1 MTFLAA
7 ERLWLLLLVPALT
20 GLYLVV
26 QRRRRQQAVRFS
38 NLALLRSV
46 VPPRSAWRR
55 HGPAVLAAL
64 GLAGLVVGFAR
75 PASEVQVPREAATIM
90 LVIDTSASME
100 ATDVE
105 PSRLDAAI
113 EAASSFVDQL
123 PPQLEVG
130 LVSFDRQARVEAPP
144 TTDHEAVRDA
154 IEDLRLGPG
163 TAAGD
168 ALAAA
173 VEALHAA
180 AAASGAAPG
189 ASDGG
194 AAVVLLSDGVTTVG
208 RPVTEAAL
216 QAAEAGIPVSTIAFG
231 TDAGAVVVAGRLIAV
246 PADPDT
252 MAQVAEITS
261 GTFFEAFSGDEL
273 KQVYEDIGTRVG
285 FETEQR
291 EVSGRYLGAAA
302 VIVVAALGLGLLWN
316 GRLV

>member
-1 MTFLAA
+1 MTFLAE
-7 ERLWLLLLVPALT
+7 ERLWLVLAVPVLAAVYVL
-20 GLYLVV
+20 V

-46 VPPRSAWRR
+46 VPPRAAWRR
-55 HGPAVLAAL
+55 HGPAVAAAL
-64 GLAGLVVGFAR
+64 ALTGLVVGFAR
-75 PASEVQVPREAATIM
+75 PAANVQVPKEAATIM

-105 PSRLDAAI
+105 PSRLDAAVA
-113 EAASSFVDQL
+113 AASEFVEQL
-123 PPQLEVG
+123 PGQLEVG
-130 LVSFDRQARVEAPP
+130 LVSFDRQARVESPP
-144 TTDHEAVRDA
+144 TTDHAAVLEA

-168 ALAAA
+168 ALAVA
-173 VEALHAA
+173 VDALRAA
-180 AAASGAAPG
+180 ADASGASPTEE
-189 ASDGG
+189 DGG

-208 RPVTEAAL
+208 RPVAEAAQL
-216 QAAEAGIPVSTIAFG
+216 AADAGIPVSTIAFG
-231 TDAGAVVVAGRLIAV
+231 TDEGAVEVGGRVIAV

-261 GTFFEAFSGDEL
+261 GTFFEAFSEEDLRE
-273 KQVYEDIGTRVG
+273 VYEDIGTRVG

-291 EVSGRYLGAAA
+291 EVSGRYLAGA
-302 VIVVAALGLGLLWN
+302 IVVLVAALGLGLLWN